1 MQPHISLLEAV
12 VLGAVQGVTE
22 FLPISSDGHL
32 AIAAML
38 FGTVNMP
45 LAFVVMLHAGTLL
58 ATLIMFRADVA
69 KLLATVW
76 QALRAPK
83 EALATEDGRMVL
95 SIVCATIPTG
105 IVGVLMEDAVESWAA
120 VKWIVGACILGSAA
134 AVLSTRFAKPRGV
147 AAFGVRDS
155 ILVGVAQGLAV
166 LPGLSRSGST
176 LALAMALGMAG
187 PTAFRYSFVLSL
199 PAVGGAVLLKAL
211 HHGALAG
218 LGMQAAVGA
227 SVAFFV
233 GLAALYALREAVSR
247 GKLWTFAVYLVPVG
261 LAMIVWDMVS

>member
-12 VLGAVQGVTE
+12 VLGAVQGITE

-32 AIAAML
+32 AIASML

-58 ATLIMFRADVA
+58 ATLIMFRTDVITI
-69 KLLATVW
+69 LSTVLK
-76 QALRAPK
+76 ALRAPK
-83 EALATEDGRMVL
+83 AALATDEGRMVL
-95 SIVCATIPTG
+95 SIVFATVPTG

-134 AVLSTRFAKPRGV
+134 AMVSTRFVKPRGV
-147 AAFGVRDS
+147 TVLGLRDS

-176 LALAMALGMAG
+176 LAVAMALGMAG
-187 PTAFRYSFVLSL
+187 PDAFRYSFVLSL

-218 LGMQAAVGA
+218 LGTQAAVGA
-227 SVAFFV
+227 TVAFFV
-233 GLAALYALREAVSR
+233 GIVALYGLRAAVSR
-247 GKLWTFAVYLVPVG
+247 GKLWAFAVYLVPVG
-261 LAMIVWDMVS
+261 LAMIVWDIVS